1 MIDKYN
7 REINYLRISLTE
19 LCNLRCRYCMPMEG
33 IKKNTHDET
42 LTYEE
47 ILTAVRVAAKLGIK
61 KIRLTGGEPLIKKD
75 IIKLASNIKQVPG
88 IEELC
93 ITTNGLLLKQYAK
106 DLKKA
111 GVDRL
116 NISLDTLNEEKY
128 RYITR
133 VGELKDALD
142 GINEALSVG
151 FDKLKIN
158 AVLIGGFNDDEIIDL
173 ANLTLKQDT
182 DVRFIELMPMY
193 DSGDFNEKSFIKGSV
208 VIDKLEKEYG
218 KDNITIVNDDKYRQ
232 SVARLYKIKNAKAL
246 IGIISPVS
254 NHFCYECNRIRLT
267 SDGKLKPCL
276 HSNEEISIKGLNE
289 NEMEERFRMAIEHK
303 PKQHDVLSYIN
314 RSGANR
320 NMNEIGG

>member
-33 IKKNTHDET
+33 IKKKTHDET

-47 ILTAVRVAAKLGIK
+47 IFTAVKVAVKLGIK

-75 IIKLASNIKQVPG
+75 IIKLASNIKKIDG
-88 IEELC
+88 IKELC
-93 ITTNGLLLKQYAK
+93 ITTNGVLLRQYAK
-106 DLKKA
+106 DLKSA

-133 VGELKDALD
+133 VGDLKEVLAGIDQALK
-142 GINEALSVG
+142 VG
-151 FDKLKIN
+151 FDKIKIN
-158 AVLIGGFNDDEIIDL
+158 SVLIGGFNDDEIIDM
-173 ANLTLKQDT
+173 ASLTLKQDT

-193 DSGDFNEKSFIKGSV
+193 DSGDFNESSFIKGSV
-208 VIDKLEKEYG
+208 VIEKLETEFG
-218 KDNITIVNDDKYRQ
+218 KDNVAIISDDKNRQ
-232 SVARLYKIKNAKAL
+232 VARLYKIKNAKAL
-246 IGIISPVS
+246 VGIISPVS

-276 HSNEEISIKGLNE
+276 HSNEEISIKGMSE
-289 NEMEERFRMAIEHK
+289 QEMEKMFRLAIEHK
-303 PKQHDVLSYIN
+303 PKQHEFLSYSS
-314 RSGANR
+314 RSNAHR
-320 NMNEIGG
+320 NMNQIGG